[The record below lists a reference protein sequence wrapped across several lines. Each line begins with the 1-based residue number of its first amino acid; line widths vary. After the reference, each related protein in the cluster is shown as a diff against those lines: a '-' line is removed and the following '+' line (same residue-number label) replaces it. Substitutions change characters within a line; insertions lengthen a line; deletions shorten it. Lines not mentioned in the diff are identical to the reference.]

1 MVLNHLDT
9 GAVGAHASQVC
20 LLYCHLPHVRL
31 ILCYFIWLGFQ
42 EYKRQVC
49 ALGTWH
55 STFQRIYRGEGGE
68 VMILLNLALQF
79 RVLQFKST

>member
-1 MVLNHLDT
+1 MTGDTYGLGPLDI

-31 ILCYFIWLGFQ
+31 ILCYFIWQVFQ

-55 STFQRIYRGEGGE
+55 FYYTLKRVYRGEG
-68 VMILLNLALQF
+68 
-79 RVLQFKST
+79 RKS

>member
-1 MVLNHLDT
+1 MVFNHLDT

-31 ILCYFIWLGFQ
+31 ILCYFIWLGFHTP
-42 EYKRQVC
+42 KSI
-49 ALGTWH
+49 L
-55 STFQRIYRGEGGE
+55 RGRRE